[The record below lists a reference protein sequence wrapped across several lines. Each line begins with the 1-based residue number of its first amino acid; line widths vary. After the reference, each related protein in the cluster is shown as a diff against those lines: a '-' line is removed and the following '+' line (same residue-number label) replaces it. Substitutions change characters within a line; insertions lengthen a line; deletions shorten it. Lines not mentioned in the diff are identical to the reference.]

1 MSNNTITASRR
12 GFLGGSQCGISHH
25 DLRAEM
31 QQGAR
36 RLVIFYGFRFLEKLH
51 RNKMAAVF

>member
-1 MSNNTITASRR
+1 MTNQNATASRR
-12 GFLGGSQCGISHH
+12 GILGGSQCGISHH
-25 DLRAEM
+25 DLRAEI